1 MSISRGMNKEEV
13 AYIYNGL
20 LVITKNEIMPFTATQ
35 MQVEIIILSEMS
47 DKDKYQMISLV
58 YGI

>member
-20 LVITKNEIMPFTATQ
+20 LVITKNEIMPFTAT
-35 MQVEIIILSEMS
+35 
-47 DKDKYQMISLV
+47 
-58 YGI
+58 